1 MSVVGHRPPLGGAGR
16 WATSDGEDRVMSRDS
31 DSGARRLQYRFGTGA
46 GGTERRLWHAVDLQL
61 YGEQIAATRDRG
73 ARRGLA
79 DVFSVCGTR
88 SHYVPLAGQF
98 TYDSPFLRHQRCER
112 CGWVVALDR
121 GTVDQEI
128 DLYVS
133 AAGGADRGLLRQIF
147 TAILADLPPGREAQA
162 GHRSELLAH
171 AARHRPTVAA
181 CEQCSAGAAVAEV
194 HGRGVAV
201 CPDSLLVC
209 GSCTFTAGQWAGKAQ
224 GMTTGECVVSAP
236 CSVLVSLAQHYELS
250 LDGSW
255 RSSR

>member
-1 MSVVGHRPPLGGAGR
+1 MSVVGHRPPLDRGGR
-16 WATSDGEDRVMSRDS
+16 WAAGDGEDRVTSRDS
-31 DSGARRLQYRFGTGA
+31 DSGVLLPRYRFGIGA
-46 GGTERRLWHAVDLQL
+46 GGTERRLWHAVDLQH
-61 YGEQIAATRDRG
+61 YGDQIAATRDRG

-88 SHYVPLAGQF
+88 SHYVLLAGQF
-98 TYDSPFLRHQRCER
+98 TYDSTFLKRQRCER

-171 AARHRPTVAA
+171 AARHRPTLAA
-181 CEQCSAGAAVAEV
+181 CEPCSAGAVVADV
-194 HGRGVAV
+194 HGQGVAS
-201 CPDSLLVC
+201 CPDSMLVC
-209 GSCTFTAGQWAGKAQ
+209 GSCTFTAGQWAGRAQ

-255 RSSR
+255 RSWR